1 MNQQNINNLITFIG
15 ENQGTSL
22 EQLLSSCLKAGYT
35 QEEFN
40 QALGFLGKEQYT
52 SVPSQTSL
60 SSSIFHGKSAKTILL
75 IVISIIFLA
84 GLTVGIFVYY
94 GHFANR
100 QEIISQTSASPTIGT
115 IPSPSPSLTQA
126 ATIPTGVNATDNP
139 LTLFM
144 QTLRKE
150 DYKVTAMGK
159 VEYEEKSVERKE
171 SSGSASLTSKSSLNL
186 NNTFFYL
193 KKGEMVRT
201 ESNNPEQEEVYFLK
215 DDKIFYLQPNK
226 KTYLKYNPA
235 DEWGQFL
242 LMVLK
247 LSFPLLSL
255 ADESEKKLISWQ
267 KVEDNQWQADWKF
280 QTLLQSK
287 DIPARVKIT
296 PDPTTSFITTLSY
309 RFNETQAWQDFTF
322 TYQKMPVIDTYLMVP
337 SDYQEEKPSL
347 TPQQSPS
354 SVPPESRESV
364 TLSGAIAP
372 ITDSSMMNT
381 AFLLNANQE
390 KIAVLWV
397 TDDKIQLK
405 AANNA
410 EIEGEV
416 IEKDQGL
423 GSIPLIL
430 VSKIIYK

>member
-1 MNQQNINNLITFIG
+1 MNQQNINSLITFIG
-15 ENQGTSL
+15 ENQDTSL

-40 QALGFLGKEQYT
+40 QALVFLGKE
-52 SVPSQTSL
+52 PSSSLYQTSL

-94 GHFANR
+94 GHSANR
-100 QEIISQTSASPTIGT
+100 QEIISQTPTPPLVTI
-115 IPSPSPSLTQA
+115 IPSSSPSLTQTT
-126 ATIPTGVNATDNP
+126 TIPTGVNATDNP

-159 VEYEEKSVERKE
+159 VEYEEKTVERKE

-280 QTLLQSK
+280 HELVQSK

-296 PDPTTSFITTLSY
+296 QDPATNLITTLSY
-309 RFNETQAWQDFTF
+309 RFNETQSWQDFTF
-322 TYQKMPVIDTYLMVP
+322 SYQKTPEIDTYLMVP
-337 SDYQEEKPSL
+337 PDYQEEKPS
-347 TPQQSPS
+347 PAPHQSPS
-354 SVPPESRESV
+354 GIPPESGGFV
-364 TLSGAIAP
+364 TLSGAIATFIDP
-372 ITDSSMMNT
+372 SMMYT

-397 TDDKIQLK
+397 ADDKIQLK

-410 EIEGEV
+410 EIEGEI
-416 IEKDQGL
+416 IEKDQSP